1 MSPLLFNRVL
11 EVIVTAIRERKEIKW
26 NQIRKE
32 VKLSLCADDMR
43 LYTENSKDAT
53 RKLLELIHKFGKVAR
68 CIINTDKSVTF
79 LYTNNKRSE
88 REIKEITPFTMT
100 SKKIYIY
107 LGINIPN
114 SQIYMDTQKS
124 FV

>member
-1 MSPLLFNRVL
+1 
-11 EVIVTAIRERKEIKW
+11 
-26 NQIRKE
+26 
-32 VKLSLCADDMR
+32 MR

-53 RKLLELIHKFGKVAR
+53 RKLLELIHKFGKVAQ

-107 LGINIPN
+107 
-114 SQIYMDTQKS
+114 T
-124 FV
+124 

>member
-53 RKLLELIHKFGKVAR
+53 RKLLELTHKFGKVAG

-88 REIKEITPFTMT
+88 REIKEISPFTMT
-100 SKKIYIY
+100 SKKYIY
-107 LGINIPN
+107 
-114 SQIYMDTQKS
+114 T
-124 FV
+124 

>member
-100 SKKIYIY
+100 SKNIYIY